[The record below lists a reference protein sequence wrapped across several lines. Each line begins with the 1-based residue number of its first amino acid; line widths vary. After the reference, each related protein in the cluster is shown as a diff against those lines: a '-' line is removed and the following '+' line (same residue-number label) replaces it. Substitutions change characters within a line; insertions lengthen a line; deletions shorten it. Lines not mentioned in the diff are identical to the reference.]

1 MSQRALAVSGAEDG
15 RVVRWLVPIYSGA
28 ILLSAF
34 LLFQVQP
41 MISRMILPWFGGI
54 PAVWTTAMLFFQIIL
69 FLGYFYAHLSAKLFG
84 ERNQAAAHLAIL
96 ALALACLPILPDV
109 TWRPIANDDPTW
121 RILGLLG
128 ATVGIP
134 YFVLSTTG
142 PLLQAWFAKSCPGVS
157 PYRLYSLSNVGSLAA
172 LLSYPFVFEPNWDLP
187 MQARMWSCG
196 FGMFA
201 LLCGACAI
209 VMVRA
214 VRHNR
219 HRALVTD
226 VGFIDGVA
234 DTETPVHAPLADA
247 PPTWIQRGL
256 WVALPAVAS
265 LMLLSTTNFVCDD
278 VAPVPLLWVIP
289 LTLYLLTFIICFDHE
304 RWYRRG
310 PISLATL
317 LFVCVSTVR
326 YVRLDALPLELSFEQ
341 DLLLYFA
348 TMFGVCLVCHGE
360 VVRLKPSASHLT
372 EFYLL
377 LSAGGALGGILVSL
391 VAPHLFAT
399 HMEWDCSL
407 LLAYWICAAT
417 GWLAFRDWLPAQA
430 GAAGAGRVLAIG
442 GAIGTVSGLALTALV
457 LLTEESEGV
466 IHESRNFYGVV
477 AVVEKDTHD
486 SQKHNRL
493 FASGTKRHGRQYL
506 APNLRRLPLAYYG
519 ETTAPGV
526 VLREMAARRP
536 ALRVG
541 LIGLGVGTIA
551 TYARPADTFRFYEIN
566 PEVEVIARRY
576 FTYLDD
582 CRGTCEV
589 VLGDARLQMEREPPQ
604 NYDVL
609 VLDAFTGDSVPVHLL
624 TKEAFEIYRRHL
636 KPDGVMVVHIT
647 NQYLDLKPP
656 VCRLAHEFGFRA
668 ERRQTDGSAGEFHYR
683 TEYLVL
689 TPCGSHVATP
699 PADALAEPLWT
710 DHYSNLFQILKDD
723 DE

>member
-1 MSQRALAVSGAEDG
+1 MSQRVEVESVADPG
-15 RVVRWLVPIYSGA
+15 RAVRWLVPIYCCA

-41 MISRMILPWFGGI
+41 MISRIILPWFGGI

-84 ERNQAAAHLAIL
+84 ERNQAAVHLAIL
-96 ALALACLPILPDV
+96 VLALASLPILPDAS
-109 TWRPIANDDPTW
+109 WRPLSHNDPTW

-142 PLLQAWFAKSCPGVS
+142 PMLQAWFAKSCPGVS

-172 LLSYPFVFEPNWDLP
+172 LLSYPFVFEPTWDLP
-187 MQARMWSCG
+187 TQARMWSCG
-196 FGMFA
+196 FGTFA

-214 VRHNR
+214 VRLNR
-219 HRALVTD
+219 HRDLVTD
-226 VGFIDGVA
+226 VGFIEGVA
-234 DTETPVHAPLADA
+234 DTETPVHAAWADA
-247 PPTWIQRGL
+247 RPTWSQRAL
-256 WVALPAVAS
+256 WVTLPAAAS

-304 RWYRRG
+304 RWYLRG
-310 PISLATL
+310 PVSLATL
-317 LFVCVSTVR
+317 LLVCISTVR
-326 YVRLDALPLELSFEQ
+326 YARLDGLQIDLSFEQ

-360 VVRLKPSASHLT
+360 VVRLRPSASHLT

-377 LSAGGALGGILVSL
+377 LSAGGAVGGILVSL
-391 VAPHLFAT
+391 VAPHLFST
-399 HMEWDCSL
+399 HLEWDCSL
-407 LLAYWICAAT
+407 LLAYWIAAAT
-417 GWLAFRDWLPAQA
+417 AWLACRDWLPAKA
-430 GAAGAGRVLAIG
+430 GAAAGSRVLAVASGIG
-442 GAIGTVSGLALTALV
+442 ILQGLLLIALLFV
-457 LLTEESEGV
+457 TEESDGV

-477 AVVEKDTHD
+477 AVVEKDADD

-526 VLREMAARRP
+526 VLRQMGAERP

-541 LIGLGVGTIA
+541 LIGLGVGTLA

-566 PEVEVIARRY
+566 PEVEVIARRF
-576 FTYLDD
+576 FTYLEDSP
-582 CRGTCEV
+582 GTCEV
-589 VLGDARLQMEREPPQ
+589 VLGDARLQMEIEPPQ

-656 VCRLAHEFGFRA
+656 VYRLAHEFGFHA

-683 TEYLVL
+683 TEYMVL
-689 TPCGSHVATP
+689 TPVSAKDAAP
-699 PADALAEPLWT
+699 PADVLSSPLWT

-723 DE
+723 ED